1 MSPPPTV
8 IPAKPSPKSLSAP
21 SPEVYGPEGPLPSVS
36 AQQPGPADAASI
48 APSSTVRFDETQLA
62 MFAADN
68 AARMGNSL
76 KDELTIAAGKV
87 TPGVDDTPY
96 IQYALEALT
105 RERGGTST
113 QHVSAPTSG
122 RQPYLSDIP
131 RRIPDE
137 ELAFAA
143 VTQPPPMY
151 NYSRNI
157 KEPRHVGVPRFGPN
171 LATVIPTAAPAEP
184 ASPPAPSLDG
194 FPTTS
199 DYWIAVDKFALEAID
214 PRGRTYPPLTY
225 KPRILRPFSMM
236 ILMILCLLMIAALI
250 FSDRFSAQRVGL
262 APYPGT
268 IYSGQYF
275 VFRILPQL
283 LAAIIL
289 IYAQSIVSASLRIL
303 PFTTMAKE
311 DPRERYL
318 AMFQNLYPT
327 SFLLPQLVGPWQL
340 MVFDLATWVAIFTVP
355 LQSVA
360 FTCVY
365 VGNEW
370 RWTPSTG
377 VVWALVGLYA
387 FLLVATNFLMAFWF
401 KQWTGLRWD
410 VRSIADLIPLV
421 NRTNTMSSYKKRALN
436 GPDGDFKAQ
445 LSDRWFDR
453 LGYWKTEDTLS
464 SGIWH
469 SIGTSAASPT
479 HGPDIHDERVKRGS
493 FDASIGSHDL
503 PSLGMGGGNY
513 LPWCLR
519 DAPLI
524 VLVVTTW
531 LLLVALLIVSFLPQT
546 RLDGGFAPKLSARP
560 DEAAFSPAN
569 FVYGFIP
576 SLLGMAL
583 WLLFQSLDQSLRI
596 VQPWAEMIKLE
607 GAVARR
613 SILAD
618 YAACLPLQATWRAL
632 SNGHWRVAVTSLM
645 WVLFVFIPVLAGGLF
660 MALTADDESVR
671 MYPSMPVL
679 GVLLAFLI
687 LYVVCLLLLVP
698 RRRQFMLPHSVSSPA
713 GVLALCSAD
722 ELVQDAAFRAVRSHR
737 DLEVRLG
744 AGRDDPR
751 EESVWFFG
759 LLPGRDE
766 QGLSVRRLRR
776 FTEKGNRLARD
787 VV

>member
-1 MSPPPTV
+1 MSHKPTV
-8 IPAKPSPKSLSAP
+8 VPAKPSPKSLSAS
-21 SPEVYGPEGPLPSVS
+21 SPEIYGPDRLLPS
-36 AQQPGPADAASI
+36 ATPQLPGGPADAASI
-48 APSSTVRFDETQLA
+48 APSSTVRFDEAQLA

-105 RERGGTST
+105 RDRRSGST

-143 VTQPPPMY
+143 VTQPQPVY
-151 NYSRNI
+151 YSHNVKEQRHAG
-157 KEPRHVGVPRFGPN
+157 EPRVGQN
-171 LATVIPTAAPAEP
+171 LARVAPTAPPAEP
-184 ASPPAPSLDG
+184 PSPPTSSLDDY
-194 FPTTS
+194 PPTS
-199 DYWIAVDKFALEAID
+199 DQWIAVDKLALQAID

-225 KPRILRPFSMM
+225 KPRILRPFSMI
-236 ILMILCLLMIAALI
+236 ILMISCLLMIAALI

-262 APYPGT
+262 TPYPGT

-283 LAAIIL
+283 LGAVIL
-289 IYAQSIVSASLRIL
+289 IYAQSIVTASLRIL

-318 AMFQNLYPT
+318 ALFQNLYPT
-327 SFLLPQLVGPWQL
+327 SFLRPQLAGPWQL

-370 RWTPSTG
+370 IWTPSTG

-387 FLLVATNFLMAFWF
+387 FLLVATNLLMAFWF

-410 VRSIADLIPLV
+410 IRSIADLIPLV
-421 NRTNTMSSYKKRALN
+421 NRTNTLSSYKQRALS
-436 GPDGDFKAQ
+436 GPGGDFKAR
-445 LSDRWFDR
+445 LNDRWFDR
-453 LGYWKTEDTLS
+453 LGYWQTEDTLS
-464 SGIWH
+464 GGIWH
-469 SIGTSAASPT
+469 SIGTSAASPA
-479 HGPDIHDERVKRGS
+479 HGPEVHDERVKRGS

-503 PSLGMGGGNY
+503 PSLGMGSGGY

-519 DAPLI
+519 DVPLI
-524 VLVVTTW
+524 VFVVTTW
-531 LLLVALLIVSFLPQT
+531 LLLVALLVVSFLPQT
-546 RLDGGFAPKLSARP
+546 RLDSGFAPKLTAKP

-576 SLLGMAL
+576 SLLGMFL

-596 VQPWAEMIKLE
+596 VQPWGDMIKLE

-645 WVLFVFIPVLAGGLF
+645 GVLFVFIPVLAGGLF

-671 MYPSMPVL
+671 MYPSMPVF

-713 GVLALCSAD
+713 GILALCSAD

-744 AGRDDPR
+744 VGRDDPR
-751 EESVWFFG
+751 EESVWFVG

-776 FTEKGNRLARD
+776 FTEKATRLARD
-787 VV
+787 AV